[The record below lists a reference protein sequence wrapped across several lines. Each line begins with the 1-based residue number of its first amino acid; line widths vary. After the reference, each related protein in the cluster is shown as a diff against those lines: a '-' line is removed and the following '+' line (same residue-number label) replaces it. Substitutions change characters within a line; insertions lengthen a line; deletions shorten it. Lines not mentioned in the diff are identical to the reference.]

1 MRCVESWI
9 LICKYTD
16 MPRYV
21 GETLV
26 LQRDAECNED
36 VQRNLYDE
44 SSGILA
50 RFMKQQGVMPFVGK
64 ESRFFQML
72 AVTTELHEY
81 VTNVPEQT
89 FQ

>member
-1 MRCVESWI
+1 
-9 LICKYTD
+9 
-16 MPRYV
+16 MPRYA